1 MLMHS
6 YPVDLEGFHAFN
18 SKLYLNFCTDACCQL
33 TNAKN
38 REKKLEVPRPK
49 YKKKLSVSLVWD
61 WEPIPGTVTWII
73 SPSGGSVLIFFK
85 GRQSPDGPGK

>member
-1 MLMHS
+1 LS
-6 YPVDLEGFHAFN
+6 
-18 SKLYLNFCTDACCQL
+18 TDKRQ
-33 TNAKN
+33 KE
-38 REKKLEVPRPK
+38 RKKLEVPRPK
-49 YKKKLSVSLVWD
+49 YKKKLLSLVSLVWD